1 MITTADAVD
10 AASEHIQFIVLIK
23 GVNIMDEI
31 LNLSINEMPQTEFD
45 CSCGKHHNFSV
56 HDMSIRKGAIED
68 LPKMAEPF
76 KDGKILVVFD
86 NHTYEVAGKRAVE
99 LLKENGFNVKELL
112 FDTGD
117 DILIP
122 DEKTLGRIVQE
133 QDLDTSLMV
142 AVGSGVIN
150 DSVKFVTSRS
160 GLPYIIV
167 ATAPSM
173 DGYVADGAPIFS
185 QGYKYSPVAHL
196 TYGLVGDTD
205 ILKTAPQDLIQ
216 AGYGDVV
223 GKITAIADWD
233 LAVKANNDYRCD
245 TCVTLVNRALDK
257 CFAKAEG
264 LKERDPESLGALL
277 EALTLTG
284 VAMALVNISRPASG
298 AEHMLS
304 HFWEMDYIARGL
316 NPNHHGIQVGV
327 ATPIIARFFE
337 ELADILPEGTGA
349 LCPPH
354 EEIEA
359 LLAKGGAPTSPKDIG
374 ISKELFHNSLLKGYT
389 VRPRYSIMQF
399 AKDNGRLE
407 EIADKIT
414 EEIYG

>member
-1 MITTADAVD
+1 M
-10 AASEHIQFIVLIK
+10 
-23 GVNIMDEI
+23 NEI
-31 LNLSINEMPQTEFD
+31 LNMTINEMPQTEFD
-45 CSCGKHHNFSV
+45 CSCGHHHSFSV
-56 HDMSIRKGAIED
+56 HDMAIRKGAIEE
-68 LPKMAEPF
+68 LPRMAAPF

-86 NHTYEVAGKRAVE
+86 NNTYKVAGKKAVE
-99 LLKENGFNVKELL
+99 LLKEDGFNVKELL

-133 QDLDTSLMV
+133 QDLDVSLMV

-150 DSVKFVTSRS
+150 DSVKFVTSRT

-173 DGYVADGAPIFS
+173 DGYVADGAPIIS

-196 TYGLVGDTD
+196 TYGLIGDTD
-205 ILKTAPQDLIQ
+205 ILQTAPQDLIQ
-216 AGYGDVV
+216 AGFGDVV

-233 LAVKANNDYRCD
+233 LSVKANGDYRCD
-245 TCVTLVNRALDK
+245 TCVTLVQRALDK
-257 CFAKAEG
+257 CFSTAEG
-264 LKERDPESLGALL
+264 LKTRDAESLGALL

-304 HFWEMDYIARGL
+304 HFWEMDFIARGL

-327 ATPIIARFFE
+327 ATPVIARFFE
-337 ELADILPEGTGA
+337 EMEDILPEGTKE
-349 LCPPH
+349 LCPSA
-354 EEIEA
+354 EEIRA
-359 LLAKGGAPTSPKDIG
+359 LLAKGGAPTSPKEIG
-374 ISKELFHNSLLKGYT
+374 ISRELFHESLVKGYT
-389 VRPRYSIMQF
+389 VRPRYSILQF
-399 AKDNGRLE
+399 AKDKGRLE
-407 EIADKIT
+407 QIADKIT

>member
-1 MITTADAVD
+1 M
-10 AASEHIQFIVLIK
+10 
-23 GVNIMDEI
+23 NEI
-31 LNLSINEMPQTEFD
+31 LNLDINDMPQTEFD
-45 CSCGKHHNFSV
+45 CSCGRHHNFSV

-68 LPKMAEPF
+68 LPKMAAPF

-86 NHTYEVAGKRAVE
+86 NNTYKVAGQKAVE
-99 LLKENGFNVKELL
+99 LLKADGFNVKELL

-122 DEKTLGRIVQE
+122 DERTLGRIVQE
-133 QDLDTSLMV
+133 QDLDVTLMI

-150 DSVKFVTSRS
+150 DSVKFVTSRTK
-160 GLPYIIV
+160 LPYIIV

-205 ILKTAPQDLIQ
+205 ILKTAPQDMIQ

-233 LAVKANNDYRCD
+233 LSVKANNDYRCD
-245 TCVTLVNRALDK
+245 TCVTLVTRALDK

-264 LKERDPESLGALL
+264 LKTRDAESLGALL

-304 HFWEMDYIARGL
+304 HYWEMDYIARGL

-327 ATPIIARFFE
+327 ATPVIARFFE
-337 ELADILPEGTGA
+337 LMEDLLPEGTKE
-349 LCPPH
+349 LCPSPD
-354 EEIEA
+354 EIKKILE
-359 LLAKGGAPTSPKDIG
+359 KGGAPTSPKEIG
-374 ISKELFHNSLLKGYT
+374 IDRELFRQSLHHGYT

-399 AKDNGRLE
+399 AKDHGRLDQ
-407 EIADKIT
+407 IAEQIT

>member
-1 MITTADAVD
+1 M
-10 AASEHIQFIVLIK
+10 
-23 GVNIMDEI
+23 NEI
-31 LNLSINEMPQTEFD
+31 LNMTINEMPQTEFD
-45 CSCGKHHNFSV
+45 CSCGRHHNFSV

-86 NHTYEVAGKRAVE
+86 NHTYEVAGRKAVE
-99 LLKENGFNVKELL
+99 LLKENGFHIKELL
-112 FDTGD
+112 FDKGD

-122 DEKTLGRIVQE
+122 DEATLGRILQE
-133 QDLDTSLMV
+133 QDLDVKLMI
-142 AVGSGVIN
+142 AVGSGVLN
-150 DSVKFVTSRS
+150 DSVKFVTSRT

-173 DGYVADGAPIFS
+173 DGYVADGAPIIS
-185 QGYKYSPVAHL
+185 AGYKYSPVAHL
-196 TYGLVGDTD
+196 TYGLIGDTD
-205 ILKTAPQDLIQ
+205 ILQTAPQDLIQ

-223 GKITAIADWD
+223 GKITALADWD
-233 LAVKANNDYRCD
+233 LAVKVNGDYRCD
-245 TCVTLVNRALDK
+245 TCVTLVQRALDK

-264 LKERDPESLGALL
+264 LKERNAESLGALL

-327 ATPIIARFFE
+327 ATPVIARFFE
-337 ELADILPEGTGA
+337 EMEDILPEGTKE
-349 LCPPH
+349 LCPSH
-354 EEIEA
+354 EEIEK
-359 LLAKGGAPTSPKDIG
+359 LLVAGGAPISPKEIG
-374 ISKELFHNSLLKGYT
+374 IDRELFYQSLLKGYN

-399 AKDNGRLE
+399 AKENGRLE
-407 EIADKIT
+407 QIAKKIT
-414 EEIYG
+414 GEIYG

>member
-1 MITTADAVD
+1 MITTADVVD

-86 NHTYEVAGKRAVE
+86 NHTYKVAGKRAVE

-264 LKERDPESLGALL
+264 LKDRDPESLGALL

-374 ISKELFHNSLLKGYT
+374 ISKELFHDSLLKGYT

>member
-1 MITTADAVD
+1 M
-10 AASEHIQFIVLIK
+10 
-23 GVNIMDEI
+23 NEI
-31 LNLSINEMPQTEFD
+31 LNMTINEMPQTEFE
-45 CSCGKHHNFSV
+45 CSCGHRHSFGV

-86 NHTYEVAGKRAVE
+86 NNTYKVAGKKAVE
-99 LLKENGFNVKELL
+99 LLKDNGFHVKELL
-112 FDTGD
+112 FDCGD

-133 QDLDTSLMV
+133 QDLDVKLMV

-173 DGYVADGAPIFS
+173 DGYVADGAPIIS
-185 QGYKYSPVAHL
+185 QGYKYSPQAHL
-196 TYGLVGDTD
+196 TYGLIGDTD
-205 ILKTAPQDLIQ
+205 ILQTAPQDLIQ
-216 AGYGDVV
+216 AGFGDVV
-223 GKITAIADWD
+223 GKITALADWD

-245 TCVTLVNRALDK
+245 TCVTLVQRALDK
-257 CFAKAEG
+257 CFAKATG
-264 LKERDPESLGALL
+264 LKKRDAESLGALL
-277 EALTLTG
+277 EALTMTG

-327 ATPIIARFFE
+327 ATPVIARFFE
-337 ELADILPEGTGA
+337 ELSDILPEGTGE
-349 LCPPH
+349 LCPSH

-359 LLAKGGAPTSPKDIG
+359 LLESAGASTSPKQIG
-374 ISKELFHNSLLKGYT
+374 IGKELFHESLLKGYT

-399 AKDNGRLE
+399 AKDHGRLE

>member
-1 MITTADAVD
+1 M
-10 AASEHIQFIVLIK
+10 FLIK
-23 GVNIMDEI
+23 GVNVMDEI

-264 LKERDPESLGALL
+264 LKDRDPESLGALL

-327 ATPIIARFFE
+327 ATPVIARFFE

-374 ISKELFHNSLLKGYT
+374 ISKELFHDSLLKGYT

>member
-1 MITTADAVD
+1 M
-10 AASEHIQFIVLIK
+10 
-23 GVNIMDEI
+23 NEI
-31 LNLSINEMPQTEFD
+31 LNMTINEMPQTEFD
-45 CSCGKHHNFSV
+45 CSCGHHHSFSV
-56 HDMSIRKGAIED
+56 HDMAIRKGAIEE
-68 LPKMAEPF
+68 LPRMAAPF

-86 NHTYEVAGKRAVE
+86 NNTYKVAGKKAVE
-99 LLKENGFNVKELL
+99 LLKKDGFNVKELL

-133 QDLDTSLMV
+133 QDLDVSLMV

-150 DSVKFVTSRS
+150 DSVKFVTSRT

-173 DGYVADGAPIFS
+173 DGYVADGAPIIS

-196 TYGLVGDTD
+196 TYGLIGDTD
-205 ILKTAPQDLIQ
+205 ILQTAPQDLIQ
-216 AGYGDVV
+216 AGFGDVV

-233 LAVKANNDYRCD
+233 LSVKANGDYRCD
-245 TCVTLVNRALDK
+245 TCVTLVQRALDK
-257 CFAKAEG
+257 CFSTAEG
-264 LKERDPESLGALL
+264 LKTRDAESLGALL

-304 HFWEMDYIARGL
+304 HFWEMDFIARGL

-327 ATPIIARFFE
+327 ATPVIARFFE
-337 ELADILPEGTGA
+337 EMEDILPEGTKE
-349 LCPPH
+349 LCPSA
-354 EEIEA
+354 EEIRA
-359 LLAKGGAPTSPKDIG
+359 LLAKGGAPTSPKEIG
-374 ISKELFHNSLLKGYT
+374 ISRELFHESLVKGYT
-389 VRPRYSIMQF
+389 VRPRYSILQF
-399 AKDNGRLE
+399 AKDKGRLE
-407 EIADKIT
+407 RIADKIT

>member
-1 MITTADAVD
+1 M
-10 AASEHIQFIVLIK
+10 
-23 GVNIMDEI
+23 NEI
-31 LNLSINEMPQTEFD
+31 LNLTINEMPRTEFD
-45 CSCGKHHNFSV
+45 CSCGHHHNFSV
-56 HDMSIRKGAIED
+56 QDMSIRKGAIED

-76 KDGKILVVFD
+76 KGGKILVVFD
-86 NHTYEVAGKRAVE
+86 NHTYEVAGKKAVE
-99 LLKENGFNVKELL
+99 LLKDNGFNIKELM

-133 QDLDTSLMV
+133 QDLDCNLMI

-150 DSVKFVTSRS
+150 DSVKFVTSRT

-173 DGYVADGAPIFS
+173 DGYVADGAPIIS

-196 TYGLVGDTD
+196 TYGLIGDTD
-205 ILKTAPQDLIQ
+205 ILMTAPQDLIQ
-216 AGYGDVV
+216 AGFGDMV

-233 LAVKANNDYRCD
+233 LSVKANGDHRCD
-245 TCVTLVNRALDK
+245 TSVELTNRAMDK
-257 CFAKAEG
+257 CFAKAAG
-264 LKERDPESLGALL
+264 LNDRDAESLGALL
-277 EALTLTG
+277 EGLTLTG

-327 ATPIIARFFE
+327 ATPVIARFFE
-337 ELADILPEGTGA
+337 LMEDLLPEGTKE
-349 LCPPH
+349 LCPSP
-354 EEIEA
+354 EEIRK
-359 LLAKGGAPTSPKDIG
+359 LLVTGGVPTSPKEIG
-374 ISKELFHNSLLKGYT
+374 IDRELFRQSLLKGYN

-399 AKDNGRLE
+399 AKDYGRLE
-407 EIADKIT
+407 EIAEQIT
-414 EEIYG
+414 REIYE